1 MYHDTDKCDLEA
13 GQRRLN
19 CRLRPNC
26 LPWVLHSMGPMA
38 SSGLLL
44 PYCPFP
50 SAPLALAPLSCR
62 HSAACKPHCKPISA
76 RRLTIGY
83 RKKGGGAKGVART
96 PLRSQAPLPF
106 HFLLCPS
113 PCVSSEQ
120 AGKLEFFHVPAKIS
134 LLAQCPVSSAQ
145 CV

>member
-83 RKKGGGAKGVART
+83 QKGAGGGRRRWRARIHTHT
-96 PLRSQAPLPF
+96 PQLPSQAPKRHLLLLF
-106 HFLLCPS
+106 YLVFFLLPVHFFS
-113 PCVSSEQ
+113 VSAFVSSVQ
-120 AGKLEFFHVPAKIS
+120 L
-134 LLAQCPVSSAQ
+134 
-145 CV
+145 